1 MGCSQVKPAKS
12 QSRNKSVTFKDPP
25 VDFIE
30 PNPKAAFV
38 LPIQTIRTPENGLYP
53 PKPPKTRRREIIPD
67 DSMFSSLDEHAL
79 KVSEEQR
86 HNLVCPKSTLL
97 NLVDIISP
105 INQSN

>member
-1 MGCSQVKPAKS
+1 MGCSQTKPAKS

-79 KVSEEQR
+79 KVSYSKDEGTILYV
-86 HNLVCPKSTLL
+86 HNLLCFGRY
-97 NLVDIISP
+97 N
-105 INQSN
+105 